1 MILQN
6 KYEDVSRNT
15 FVLGADII
23 KLLKKDVSDVNSL
36 FSHFA
41 ATISLT
47 KFLDILTFLFISGII
62 TYYDNKIVLI
72 NETQQT
78 LHNPD
83 QSV

>member
-6 KYEDVSRNT
+6 KYEDISRNT

-23 KLLKKDVSDVNSL
+23 KLLKNDVSDINSL

-41 ATISLT
+41 TSVSLT

-62 TYYDNKIVLI
+62 AYNDNKIVLI

-78 LHNPD
+78 VHDPD
-83 QSV
+83 PSV